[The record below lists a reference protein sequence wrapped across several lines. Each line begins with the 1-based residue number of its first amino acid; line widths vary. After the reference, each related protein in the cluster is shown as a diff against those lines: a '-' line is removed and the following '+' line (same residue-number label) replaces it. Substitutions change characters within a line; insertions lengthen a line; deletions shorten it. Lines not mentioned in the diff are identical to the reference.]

1 MKMVIRRPSPFLLSP
16 WRTLLALLCIVL
28 VMATATVELTH
39 THADGAHADCA
50 LCVVAHVVI
59 QTVSAPALLVLFA
72 RIAAVVL
79 AARVL
84 IMAKATIFAFFTRP
98 PPACLN
104 AA

>member
-1 MKMVIRRPSPFLLSP
+1 MTTRRNSPFTLGP

-28 VMATATVELTH
+28 VMAAATVELTH
-39 THADGAHADCA
+39 SHADGDHADCA

-59 QTVSAPALLVLFA
+59 QTISAPALLVLFA
-72 RIAAVVL
+72 CIAAVAL

-84 IMAKATIFAFFTRP
+84 VLAKVSIFDYVTRP